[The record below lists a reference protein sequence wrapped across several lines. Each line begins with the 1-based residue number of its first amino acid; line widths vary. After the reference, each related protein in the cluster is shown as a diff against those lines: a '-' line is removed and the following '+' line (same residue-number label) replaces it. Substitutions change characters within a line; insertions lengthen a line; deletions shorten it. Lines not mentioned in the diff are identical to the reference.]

1 MADFTSPQQ
10 LSRQV
15 NHKRKRKSSQTVLQV
30 PTDKVARLESPIYRY
45 EQTTKSHF
53 TLLHFTSLQLTSLH
67 LTSLHLTSL
76 HLTSP
81 HFTSPHFTSN
91 QIKQE

>member
-1 MADFTSPQQ
+1 MANFTSPQQ

-67 LTSLHLTSL
+67 LTSLHLTS
-76 HLTSP
+76 P